1 MDIISKKLKYTLLY
15 NLIFPV
21 FQILQTTNWY
31 LKDKNTYTPHLIKQR
46 IIKEYGKKYGSRIF
60 IETGTYLGMMVNAMK
75 KIFPTIYTIELDNKL
90 YKNAKRKFANQR
102 HIKVIKGDSSK
113 ILPNLLKN
121 INKPALFWLDA
132 HYSKGVTAKGSKNTP
147 IAEELN
153 SILNQERNHVILVDD
168 AEVFN
173 GNNDYPSL
181 NYLKKYIAKHYPQLI
196 FEVKYNIIRITPKHL
211 NQRGDKTH
219 A

>member
-1 MDIISKKLKYTLLY
+1 MNKYTEILKFTFLY
-15 NLIFPV
+15 DLIFPL
-21 FQILQTTNWY
+21 FQIIRSLEWH
-31 LKDKNTYTPHLIKQR
+31 LKGRRTDTPHLVKQY
-46 IIKEYGKKYGSRIF
+46 IIRNYQKKYKINTLV
-60 IETGTYLGMMVNAMK
+60 ETGTYLGMMVNAMK
-75 KIFPTIYTIELDNKL
+75 NIFPTIYTIELDNKL
-90 YKNAKRKFANQR
+90 YKNAKKKFANQR
-102 HIKVIKGDSSK
+102 HIKILKGDSSK

-153 SILNQERNHVILVDD
+153 SILNKGRNHVILVDD

-181 NYLKKYIAKHYPQLI
+181 NYLKKYIAKHYPQLT